1 MGRSFNQKTNFGFGA
16 ALLIPTH
23 TGLGFYLN
31 TSGLIG
37 GVVALLLIALAAL
50 IVSRALSKRK
60 QSEEALRESE
70 KRYRDLF
77 EHSPLGMYRMSPE
90 GHVLAA
96 NPAFE
101 RMMGKSSER
110 LIPRSVE
117 SVRKRQDGTKIFVS
131 ENTTAV
137 RDEHGTV
144 LYYEVTAEDITARKQ
159 AEATL
164 QESEARFRDLFDE
177 APVGYHELDTEGR
190 ITRINRTE
198 LAMLG
203 YAPAEAL
210 GRHAWEFTHDQGG
223 SRHALAAKLS
233 GKVSLGAYECTVW
246 RKDESSLIAL
256 FEERLVRDEGGRIT
270 GLRVIVQDITER
282 KLMEA
287 ELKQARDTAIESAQ
301 LKSEF
306 LSNMGHEIR
315 TPMNVVI
322 GMAGLLLDTK
332 LTGEQKEY
340 AEGIRSSTDSLLNL
354 VNNVL
359 DLSKIDKGE
368 LGFDALD
375 FNLRTVVEE
384 TIELFAEQAESKGVR
399 LASVVYSDVPAL
411 LHGDPGRLRQVLAN
425 LVDNA
430 VKFTG
435 HGEVM
440 VRVTKEETIPAN
452 GQSENQ
458 PAGREDESASQDMIR
473 FTVSD
478 TGIGISEETQQRL
491 FRAFTQVDGSA
502 TRRHGGAGMSLAISK
517 ELVELMGG
525 QIGAN
530 SKSGEGASF
539 WFTVPGKLPFSA
551 SQRTDLHGLRVLIA
565 GDNAADRD
573 QLMQQASSIE
583 MLPNEAKDEKQV
595 IDMLRSAAQ
604 WGEPYNIAI
613 LDVLATG
620 IDGFEL
626 ARSIKADPAIAS
638 VRLMLLSSQD
648 YWANGRMVSDT
659 GIGAY
664 LTKPVSQSRLFD
676 SLLGM
681 MNGEVA
687 ILPPLP
693 APARPVVQRKPVE
706 GSGLPAQGR
715 ILIVEDNTANQKV
728 ALRQIAKLGYQA
740 DAVANGLEALE
751 ALARHPYALVLMD
764 CQMPEMDGLTA
775 TSEIRHREGHTR
787 HTPIIALT
795 ANARR
800 GEREKCLEAG
810 MDDYLAKPVKMED
823 LADALTRWLTADY
836 AAQTVAG

>member
-1 MGRSFNQKTNFGFGA
+1 MHR
-16 ALLIPTH
+16 
-23 TGLGFYLN
+23 
-31 TSGLIG
+31 
-37 GVVALLLIALAAL
+37 LA
-50 IVSRALSKRK
+50 
-60 QSEEALRESE
+60 
-70 KRYRDLF
+70 
-77 EHSPLGMYRMSPE
+77 
-90 GHVLAA
+90 
-96 NPAFE
+96 
-101 RMMGKSSER
+101 
-110 LIPRSVE
+110 
-117 SVRKRQDGTKIFVS
+117 
-131 ENTTAV
+131 
-137 RDEHGTV
+137 
-144 LYYEVTAEDITARKQ
+144 
-159 AEATL
+159 
-164 QESEARFRDLFDE
+164 
-177 APVGYHELDTEGR
+177 
-190 ITRINRTE
+190 
-198 LAMLG
+198 
-203 YAPAEAL
+203 
-210 GRHAWEFTHDQGG
+210 
-223 SRHALAAKLS
+223 
-233 GKVSLGAYECTVW
+233 
-246 RKDESSLIAL
+246 LIAL
-256 FEERLVRDEGGRIT
+256 FEERVVRDEGGQIT
-270 GLRVIVQDITER
+270 GLRVIVQDISER
-282 KLMEA
+282 KMMEA

-306 LSNMGHEIR
+306 MTNVGHEIR
-315 TPMNVVI
+315 TPMNVVV
-322 GMAGLLLDTK
+322 GMTGLLLDTK

-359 DLSKIDKGE
+359 DLSRIDKGE
-368 LGFDALD
+368 LGFDSLD

-384 TIELFAEQAESKGVR
+384 TIELFAEQAEKKGVR

-411 LHGDPGRLRQVLAN
+411 LHGDPGRLRQVLGN

-440 VRVTKEETIPAN
+440 VRVTKEETIPE
-452 GQSENQ
+452 S
-458 PAGREDESASQDMIR
+458 GRSADQEEQAAPQDMIR

-478 TGIGISEETQQRL
+478 TGIGISEDTQQRL
-491 FRAFTQVDGSA
+491 FNAFTQVDGSA
-502 TRRHGGAGMSLAISK
+502 TRRHAGAGLSLAISK
-517 ELVELMGG
+517 DLVELMGG

-565 GDNAADRD
+565 GDHAADRD

-595 IDMLRSAAQ
+595 LDMLRSAAQ

-664 LTKPVSQSRLFD
+664 LTKPVTQSRLFD
-676 SLLGM
+676 CLLGM

-693 APARPVVQRKPVE
+693 ASVRPAVQRKPVA
-706 GSGLPAQGR
+706 GVALPAQGR

-775 TSEIRHREGHTR
+775 TAEIRRREGHTR

-810 MDDYLAKPVKMED
+810 MDDYLAKPVKVED
-823 LADALTRWLTADY
+823 LENALTRWLTADY
-836 AAQTVAG
+836 AAQTVAV